1 VDILK
6 ISYTQITTYM
16 QCPARWWFRYVVGLK
31 VPPTAALV
39 WGKAVDRVLS
49 HNYAVKM
56 EKGTDEY
63 EDVLE
68 DMFTETYRAE
78 AKEAIFLPDESPEKD
93 EEVGRA
99 RIREYRRVVA
109 PTIMPRGV
117 QREYERMIGDIPMTG
132 VVDVETEDE
141 IIDIKTGSRA
151 QSSISDGQRLQLELY
166 NSLRP
171 TPARRVSIHL
181 LVRNETRSGNV
192 IVLSAQPEA
201 DRRIVESVLSG
212 VVKGIRHEVI
222 YPNRAAPTC
231 SRRWCGYWEICEKTY
246 GGKVKP

>member
-1 VDILK
+1 MDVLK
-6 ISYTQITTYM
+6 VSYTQITTYM

-39 WGKAVDRVLS
+39 WGRAVDRALS
-49 HNYAVKM
+49 HNYAVKI

-68 DMFTETYRAE
+68 DMFTDTYREE
-78 AKEAIFLPDESPEKD
+78 ARDAVFLPDESPEKD
-93 EEVGRA
+93 EEIGRA

-109 PTIMPRGV
+109 PTVMPRGV
-117 QREYERMIGDIPMTG
+117 QREYERDVGGISLTG
-132 VVDVETEDE
+132 IVDVETDDE
-141 IIDIKTGSRA
+141 IIDIKTGSRT
-151 QSSISDGQRLQLELY
+151 QSAISDGQRLQLELY

-171 TPARRVSIHL
+171 APARRMSVHL
-181 LVRNETRSGNV
+181 LVRNEVKGSGV
-192 IVLSAQPEA
+192 VVLSALPEA
-201 DRRIVESVLSG
+201 DHRIVESVLSG
-212 VVKGIRHEVI
+212 VVKGMRHEVI

-246 GGKVKP
+246 GGTVKP

>member
-1 VDILK
+1 
-6 ISYTQITTYM
+6 M

-49 HNYAVKM
+49 YNYAVKM

-68 DMFTETYRAE
+68 DMFTETYRNE
-78 AKEAIFLPDESPEKD
+78 AKEAIFLPDESPERD

-109 PTIMPRGV
+109 PTVTPEGV
-117 QREYERMIGDIPMTG
+117 QREYERAVGDISLTG
-132 VVDVETEDE
+132 IVDVETEDE
-141 IIDIKTGSRA
+141 IIDIKTGSRT
-151 QSSISDGQRLQLELY
+151 QSAISDGQRLQLELY

-171 TPARRVSIHL
+171 APARRMSIHL
-181 LVRNETRSGNV
+181 LVRNEVKGSGV
-192 IVLSAQPEA
+192 VVLSASPEA
-201 DRRIVESVLSG
+201 DHRIVESILAG
-212 VVKGIRHEVI
+212 VVKGMRHEVI

-246 GGKVKP
+246 GGEVKP